1 MCYMSTF
8 SRQLPDTSG
17 IILLRQ
23 LAVKYCGSLQKEE
36 KEEEEEEERGRE
48 MTTGGL
54 IMKVKSSTAYMW
66 CRQIE
71 IMLPSVRA
79 LIS

>member
-36 KEEEEEEERGRE
+36 KEEEEEEEE
-48 MTTGGL
+48 GGGERKRNDNWWSDHES
-54 IMKVKSSTAYMW
+54 KVKYS
-66 CRQIE
+66 
-71 IMLPSVRA
+71 LHVV
-79 LIS
+79 

>member
-1 MCYMSTF
+1 MWVHDNVMCYMSTF

-36 KEEEEEEERGRE
+36 KEEEEEEEE
-48 MTTGGL
+48 
-54 IMKVKSSTAYMW
+54 
-66 CRQIE
+66 E
-71 IMLPSVRA
+71 E
-79 LIS
+79 